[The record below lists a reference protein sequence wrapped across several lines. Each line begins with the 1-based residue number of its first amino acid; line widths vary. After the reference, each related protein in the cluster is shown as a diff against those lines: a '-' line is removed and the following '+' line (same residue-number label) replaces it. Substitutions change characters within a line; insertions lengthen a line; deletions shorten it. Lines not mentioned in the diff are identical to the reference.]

1 MVNVKS
7 VEDRIVVRTKDW
19 EELLKQLG
27 SRQVTYVTST
37 RQGYIYANTYD
48 AERLGEHIVH

>member
-1 MVNVKS
+1 MVKVKS
-7 VEDRIVVRTKDW
+7 VEERIVVKTKDW

-48 AERLGEHIVH
+48 ANKLGEYIMH

>member
-7 VEDRIVVRTKDW
+7 VEERIVVRTKDW